1 MKILITGAAGFIGQ
15 KLAND
20 LLKSDLVI
28 DELLLADVVLPK
40 AIPDK
45 RVICFQS
52 DLTIP
57 AKIESLVSE
66 DLDMVFHLAAV
77 VSGHAEKDFDLGW
90 KVNLDMTRFL
100 LEACRRKNPQ
110 IRFVFSST
118 CAVYG
123 GKLPPVI
130 DETIAVY
137 PQTSYGA
144 QKAMCE
150 LMINDYSRKGYIDGR
165 ICRLPTICVRPGKAN
180 QAASSFVS
188 GIIREPLNGE
198 LANCPVDSDTEIWIS
213 SPDTLIRNLVHAA
226 TMDASAFMDSRT
238 VNLPGIT
245 VTVKQ
250 MIDALEKLAGSEISK
265 FITYNQDPVVN
276 KIVMTWPGRF
286 SNFKSVHLG
295 FTADDKFEDFIKQY
309 LDTMRA

>member
-1 MKILITGAAGFIGQ
+1 MCIR
-15 KLAND
+15 D
-20 LLKSDLVI
+20 S
-28 DELLLADVVLPK
+28 PK

-130 DETIAVY
+130 DETVAVY

-309 LDTMRA
+309 LVTCLLYTSRCV